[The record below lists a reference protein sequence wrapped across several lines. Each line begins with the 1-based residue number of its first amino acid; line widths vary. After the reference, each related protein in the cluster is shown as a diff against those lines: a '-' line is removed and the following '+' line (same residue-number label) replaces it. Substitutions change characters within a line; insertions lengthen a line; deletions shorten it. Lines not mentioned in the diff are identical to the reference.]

1 VRTTFVRFV
10 CGAALAVLASG
21 CGDVARQGRGPSQI
35 VIDALEAASGADP
48 ENVGNTL
55 NSDVITIV
63 ERQVGSETFQV
74 PTVFNDLGQVTM
86 SLILKNPGTA
96 ENPTTPSTINQV
108 TFTRYRVTYRRADG
122 RNQPGVDVPY
132 DFDGAMTITVPPSG
146 SVTGNFTLVRH
157 TAKEEAP
164 LRALT
169 TNGVLISTI
178 AEITFYGRDQAGNE
192 VSASGSILVVF
203 GNFGDPE

>member
-1 VRTTFVRFV
+1 MRTTFVTLV
-10 CGAALAVLASG
+10 CGTALAVLTSG
-21 CGDVARQGRGPSQI
+21 CGDFVRQGRGPSQ
-35 VIDALEAASGADP
+35 VVVESLEAASGADP

-74 PTVFNDLGQVTM
+74 PTVFSDLGQVTM

-96 ENPTTPSTINQV
+96 DAPTTPSTINQV
-108 TFTRYRVTYRRADG
+108 TFTRYRVTYRRSDG

-132 DFDGAMTITVPPSG
+132 DFDGAMTFTVPPSG
-146 SVTGNFTLVRH
+146 SVTANFTLVRH

-164 LRALT
+164 LRALST
-169 TNGVLISTI
+169 SGVLISTI
-178 AEITFYGRDQAGNE
+178 AEVTFYGRDQAGNE
-192 VSASGSILVVF
+192 LSVNSTMLVVF
-203 GNFGDPE
+203 GDFGDPE